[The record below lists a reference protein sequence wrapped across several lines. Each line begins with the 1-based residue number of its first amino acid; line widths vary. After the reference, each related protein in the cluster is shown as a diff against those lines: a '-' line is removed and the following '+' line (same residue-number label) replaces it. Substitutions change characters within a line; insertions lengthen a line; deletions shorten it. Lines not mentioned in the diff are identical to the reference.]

1 MCYTFTAIKLPVH
14 CVVATKRG
22 HHYQFNS
29 ANNPQDVKK
38 VGFLNNCAGA
48 NCCSVTLKKGTGSLG
63 VKVISYKLNVLHSVC
78 TFGGT
83 GIHK

>member
-22 HHYQFNS
+22 HHYQSNS

-38 VGFLNNCAGA
+38 GFLNNCAGA
-48 NCCSVTLKKGTGSLG
+48 NCCSVTLKKGTGFLG